1 MNVPMSTTTATT
13 TSAPK
18 ARNPRADAAGASSI
32 LVWDAPV
39 RLMHWLMV
47 LCFAG
52 AWLSAESER
61 WRLLHTTLGYS
72 FAGLVLARTLWGLV
86 GTHHARF
93 AAFVRGPRAAAAYLR
108 GLARGEAPHFTGHNP
123 AGAWAIV
130 GLLLLGAAT
139 TALGWATDAE
149 LRGPLG
155 LDWGEVHE
163 AAASLMLGLVGLHL
177 AGVLVGS
184 LAHRENLVRAML
196 TGRKR
201 GAAREAIP
209 RARWGV
215 AALLLMLVVSF
226 WAWQWHSAPVD
237 APGNAAGA
245 GHAGHHASRHAGG
258 HDDDDDD

>member
-1 MNVPMSTTTATT
+1 MTTPA
-13 TSAPK
+13 SASPHC
-18 ARNPRADAAGASSI
+18 ALAQASEAAPADTRSI

-61 WRLLHTTLGYS
+61 WRLLHLTLGYS
-72 FAGLVLARTLWGLV
+72 FAGLVLARGLWGLV
-86 GTHHARF
+86 GTRHARF
-93 AAFVRGPRAAAAYLR
+93 AAFVRGPRAAWAYLR
-108 GLARGEAPHFTGHNP
+108 GLAQGEAPHFSGHNP

-139 TALGWATDAE
+139 AGLGWATDAE
-149 LRGPLG
+149 LQGPGG
-155 LDWGEVHE
+155 LDWGELHE
-163 AAASLMLGLVGLHL
+163 AAASLMLGLVAVHL

-184 LAHRENLVRAML
+184 LAHRENLVRAMF
-196 TGRKR
+196 TGRKQ

-215 AALLLMLVVSF
+215 AALLLTLVASF
-226 WAWQWHSAPVD
+226 WAWQWHSAPVEP
-237 APGNAAGA
+237 PGAAAWSG
-245 GHAGHHASRHAGG
+245 SGG
-258 HDDDDDD
+258 HRHHGGDDDDD